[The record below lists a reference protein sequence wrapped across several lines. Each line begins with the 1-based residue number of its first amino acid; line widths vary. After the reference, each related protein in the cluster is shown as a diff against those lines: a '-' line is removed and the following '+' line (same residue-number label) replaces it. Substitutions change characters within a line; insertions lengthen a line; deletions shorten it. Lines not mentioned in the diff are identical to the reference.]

1 MAGPRSRIVIVGTTG
16 VGKSMLAKRLV
27 DRLGLEFI
35 ELDALHW
42 GPNWKAA
49 SVHDFRIRT
58 DEATSA
64 EGWVV
69 AGNYRQVRDI
79 VWSRADTLVWLDY
92 SFPRALWRLTRRTVR
107 RAVTREVLW
116 NGNRESFWEHFKFW
130 SEVSVYYW
138 LFKGYGP
145 RRREYPVLF
154 SRPEYAHL
162 KIVRLKSPRA
172 TEQWLGRFSS
182 ERPIAC

>member
-1 MAGPRSRIVIVGTTG
+1 MTGPRSRIVIVGTTG
-16 VGKSMLAKRLV
+16 AGKSTLAKRLV

-42 GPNWKAA
+42 EPNWKEA
-49 SVHDFRIRT
+49 SVEDFRVRA

-92 SFPRALWRLTRRTVR
+92 SLPRALWRLTRRTVG

-116 NGNRESFWEHFKFW
+116 NGNRESFWAHFKFW
-130 SEVSVYYW
+130 SEESAYYW
-138 LFKGYGP
+138 LFKGYGR
-145 RRREYPVLF
+145 RRREFPVLF
-154 SRPEYAHL
+154 SRPE
-162 KIVRLKSPRA
+162 
-172 TEQWLGRFSS
+172 
-182 ERPIAC
+182 